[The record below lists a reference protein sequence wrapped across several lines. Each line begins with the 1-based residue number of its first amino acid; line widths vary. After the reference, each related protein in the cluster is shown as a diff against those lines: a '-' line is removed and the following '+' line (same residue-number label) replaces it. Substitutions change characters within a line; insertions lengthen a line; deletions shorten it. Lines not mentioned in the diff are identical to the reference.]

1 MGVRYE
7 PLTTFINEVFHP
19 ILLNGD
25 QSDRLCNYCKANL
38 YKLQRGEI
46 LGQTM
51 AEQFNKRE

>member
-7 PLTTFINEVFHP
+7 PLTTFINEAFHP
-19 ILLNGD
+19 TLLNGD
-25 QSDRLCNYCKANL
+25 QPIGFCNYCKANL

-51 AEQFNKRE
+51 AEQFNQRE